1 MAHYKELIRRK
12 EFTREFAKGLGEE
25 AKNVGRHVTYATIA
39 IPLLTIKLGKLLYK
53 RKR

>member
-25 AKNVGRHVTYATIA
+25 AKMWASRYVCYDCY
-39 IPLLTIKLGKLLYK
+39 PSPDY
-53 RKR
+53 